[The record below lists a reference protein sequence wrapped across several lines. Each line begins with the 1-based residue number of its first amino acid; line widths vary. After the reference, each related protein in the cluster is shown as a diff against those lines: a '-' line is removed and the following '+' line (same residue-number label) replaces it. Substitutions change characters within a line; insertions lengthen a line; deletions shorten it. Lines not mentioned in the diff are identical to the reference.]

1 MTTGWDYTNLRK
13 LRHWLV
19 GGFVAITMILSASYH
34 PFGPE
39 IDPGEFLYRVEIVVA
54 RHEIAPGEKI
64 TGEKLAFSKIGNR
77 EIPEG
82 AFRQLDEVVGRVAII
97 PIGARE
103 AIINTKLAPTGV
115 GGGLSAVIPE
125 GYRAMTLT
133 FDDMEGVSSFVGPGS
148 LVDIVN
154 LTFLGS
160 QARPMNAPISTM
172 VLQDVKVLVSGTKN
186 PRQRS
191 GVNTVT
197 VQVTPEQA
205 EKLVVA
211 ANGSRLKLVTRQ
223 SKP

>member
-1 MTTGWDYTNLRK
+1 M
-13 LRHWLV
+13 V
-19 GGFVAITMILSASYH
+19 GFVAVIVILSASYH

-39 IDPGEFLYRVEIVVA
+39 IDPGQFVYRGKIVVA

-64 TGEKLAFSKIGNR
+64 TGEKLAFWQVGNK

-82 AFRQLDEVVGRVAII
+82 AFRQMDAVVGRVAIT

-103 AIINTKLAPTGV
+103 AIINMKLSPTGV

-125 GYRAMTLT
+125 GYRAMTIT
-133 FDDMEGVSSFVGPGS
+133 ADDIVGVSSFVGPGS

-154 LTFLGS
+154 ITVPGS
-160 QARPMNAPISTM
+160 QAGPMNALITRM
-172 VLQDVKVLVSGTKN
+172 VLQDIKVLASGTRNDSSEN

-191 GVNTVT
+191 EVNTVT
-197 VQVTPEQA
+197 VQVTPKQA
-205 EKLVVA
+205 EKLVLA
-211 ANGSRLKLVTRQ
+211 ANEGRLKVVTRQ